1 MGGDV
6 ITLHTASPL
15 TAGERN
21 RLADLEGIVAHGLS
35 AFVAAGNALRTIRD
49 ERLYRDEFSTFE
61 AYTDERFG
69 ISRQHAYRLIG
80 AADAAAR
87 VSPIGVI
94 QPVTESQ
101 ARPLTKLPPDEQPA
115 AWRDVVDTAPRDA
128 AGQPRVTAAH
138 VERVVATRQQAKQK
152 PTPAREVLPESP
164 MGDSEPEPDPL
175 EVVRAELM
183 AADRRLRE
191 QDALIASLEA
201 QDGGREIRALHSR
214 IAQTEALLSQ
224 ARAEAAEARRSATWA
239 NKQLAKAMR
248 LLGLDDPRAVVPR
261 IAELVQ

>member
-1 MGGDV
+1 MGGEV

-21 RLADLEGIVAHGLS
+21 RLADLEGVVAHGLS

-94 QPVTESQ
+94 QPATESQ
-101 ARPLTKLPPDEQPA
+101 ARPLTKLPPHEQPA
-115 AWRDVVDTAPRDA
+115 AWRDVIDTAPRDA
-128 AGQPRVTAAH
+128 AGQPKVTAAH
-138 VERVVATRQQAKQK
+138 VERVVAARKQPK
-152 PTPAREVLPESP
+152 PTPAREFLPESP
-164 MGDSEPEPDPL
+164 FDDGEPEPDPL
-175 EVVRAELM
+175 EVIRAELM
-183 AADRRLRE
+183 AADQRLRE

-201 QDGGREIRALHSR
+201 QDTGREILALHSR

-224 ARAEAAEARRSATWA
+224 ARTEAAEARRSATWA

-248 LLGLDDPRAVVPR
+248 LLGLDDPRMLVPR
-261 IAELVQ
+261 IAELVER